1 MRRIAGRVSSIIRD
15 LSGIEAGAISRL
27 SAVRLKCPVCGDE
40 TERPGLM
47 RLDALV
53 LCAVCS
59 VASEFRELHEA
70 WCQSRRQLLQ
80 RVVAEVPVWPDG
92 GFRITGT

>member
-1 MRRIAGRVSSIIRD
+1 MRRIAERVNSIIRD
-15 LSGIEAGAISRL
+15 LSGIEAGAISRV

-40 TERPGLM
+40 TEHPGLM
-47 RLDALV
+47 RMDALV

-80 RVVAEVPVWPDG
+80 RVVAEAPAWPDG
-92 GFRITGT
+92 RFGTTGM